1 VNAPFLKERRMAKT
15 VSFTVKGGSVTGA
28 MRQLLKQLLEKKL
41 VDAVLVPLELPSR
54 DNVVQSLVTRPEVL
68 DAANPLA
75 PVLPVSTANIISKM
89 TRLAASEKQVA
100 VVMRSCELRA
110 LTELVKLKQASL
122 DNIVLVGVDC
132 YGTFSVPDYKRFAK
146 ETPAT
151 GDELLKGVKAG
162 KADSRLREACQA
174 CEYPYPLNS
183 DITIGLIGV
192 DFDKGFLLLGNTPR
206 GQEMLNALGLV
217 EAKDESRQTA
227 ITELVAARQKRRD
240 QLFEQTIIES
250 KGLEKLNSVFAPCIG
265 CHNCRDVCPVCY
277 CRECVFD
284 SQTFNFEAEKYLG
297 WASRKGALRVP
308 TDTLLFHLTRLNHMG
323 TSCVG
328 CGLCQEACP
337 NDVPVFRIFR
347 LVGSKV
353 QPLFSYVPG
362 RSVDEPLPLTT
373 FKEAEFE
380 KVGFE

>member
-1 VNAPFLKERRMAKT
+1 MAKT
-15 VSFTVKGGSVTGA
+15 VSFSVKDGSITSA

-54 DNVVQSLVTRPEVL
+54 ENVVQSLVTQPEVL

-75 PVLPVSTANIISKM
+75 PVLPVNTANIISKM
-89 TRLAASEKQVA
+89 TRLASSQKKVA
-100 VVMRSCELRA
+100 VVARSCELRA
-110 LTELVKLKQASL
+110 LIELMKLKQASL
-122 DNIVLVGVDC
+122 ENIVLVGMDC
-132 YGTFSVPDYKRFAK
+132 FGTYSVPDYKQFAK
-146 ETPAT
+146 GTPAT
-151 GDELLKGVKAG
+151 GDEFMKGTKAG
-162 KADSRLREACQA
+162 KADSRVREACQI
-174 CEYPYPLNS
+174 CEYPYPLIA
-183 DITIGLIGV
+183 DVTVGLIGN
-192 DFDKGFLLLGNTPR
+192 DFSKEILLMANTPA
-206 GQEMLNALGLV
+206 GQQVVDGLGLPD
-217 EAKDESRQTA
+217 AKGDGRQAA
-227 ITELVAARQKRRD
+227 IDKLVAERVKRRD
-240 QLFEQTIIES
+240 EVFAQTLAET
-250 KGLEKLNSVFAPCIG
+250 KGLEKLTSVFAPCIG

-284 SQTFNFEAEKYLG
+284 SSTFSFEADKYLD

-328 CGLCQEACP
+328 CGQCQEACP

-347 LVGSKV
+347 LIGSKV

-362 RSVDEPLPLTT
+362 RGLDEPLPLTT

>member
-1 VNAPFLKERRMAKT
+1 MAKT
-15 VSFTVKGGSVTGA
+15 VSLGVMGGSITGT

-54 DNVVQSLVTRPEVL
+54 ENVVQSLVTQAEAL
-68 DAANPLA
+68 GAANLLA
-75 PVLPVSTANIISKM
+75 PVLPVNTANIISKM
-89 TRLAASEKQVA
+89 TRLASSQKKVA
-100 VVMRSCELRA
+100 VVARSCELRA
-110 LTELVKLKQASL
+110 LIELVKLKQASL
-122 DNIVLVGVDC
+122 DNIILVGVDC
-132 YGTFSVPDYKRFAK
+132 HGTYSVPDYKQFAK
-146 ETPAT
+146 GTPAS
-151 GDELLKGVKAG
+151 GDEFMKGIKAG
-162 KADSRLREACQA
+162 KADSRLREACQV
-174 CEYPYPLNS
+174 CEYPYPLIA
-183 DITIGLIGV
+183 DITVGLIGN
-192 DFDKGFLLLGNTPR
+192 DFDKEILLLANTPL
-206 GQEMLNALGLV
+206 GEQVVEGLGLPA
-217 EAKDESRQTA
+217 AKDDGRQAA
-227 ITELVAARQKRRD
+227 IDKLVADRVKRRD
-240 QLFEQTIIES
+240 EVFEQTLAET
-250 KGLEKLNSVFAPCIG
+250 KGLEKLTSVFAPCIG

-284 SQTFNFEAEKYLG
+284 SQTFNFEADKYLD

-328 CGLCQEACP
+328 CGQCQEACP

-362 RSVDEPLPLTT
+362 RSVDEALPLTT

>member
-1 VNAPFLKERRMAKT
+1 MAKT
-15 VSFTVKGGSVTGA
+15 VSFSVKDGSITGA

-41 VDAVLVPLELPSR
+41 VDAVLAPLELPSR
-54 DNVVQSLVTRPEVL
+54 ENVVQSLVTQVEAL
-68 DAANPLA
+68 GAANLLA
-75 PVLPVSTANIISKM
+75 PVLPVNTANIVSKM
-89 TRLAASEKQVA
+89 TRMASSQKKVA
-100 VVMRSCELRA
+100 VIARSCELRA
-110 LTELVKLKQASL
+110 LIELTKLKQASL

-132 YGTFSVPDYKRFAK
+132 FGTYSVPDYKQFAK

-151 GDELLKGVKAG
+151 GDEFMKGVKEG
-162 KADSRLREACQA
+162 KTDSRLREACQV
-174 CEYPYPLNS
+174 CEYPYPLVS
-183 DITIGLIGV
+183 DITVGLIGS
-192 DFDKGFLLLGNTPR
+192 DFDKEVLLLANTPV
-206 GQEMLNALGLV
+206 GEQVVGALGFPEV
-217 EAKDESRQTA
+217 KADGRQA
-227 ITELVAARQKRRD
+227 ALDKLVAERVKRRD
-240 QLFEQTIIES
+240 EVFAQTLAET
-250 KGLEKLNSVFAPCIG
+250 KGLERLTSVFAPCIG

-284 SQTFNFEAEKYLG
+284 SSTFSFEADKYLD

-323 TSCVG
+323 ASCVG
-328 CGLCQEACP
+328 CGQCQEACP

-347 LVGSKV
+347 LIGSKV

-362 RSVDEPLPLTT
+362 RSLDEPLPLTT